1 MLETRGRL
9 AGGASAR
16 RGRWLAAWGCTAALH
31 ALAATALLL
40 PWRRAVEPVAMIAV
54 ELVAAPAAVP
64 DVVPEPV
71 PVAAPLPAPEPA
83 VPPVAVPV
91 AKPVT
96 RPVTR
101 PVTGPVTRP
110 VTRPVTGVAA
120 PVTAPVAAPVAVASG
135 PALAPVAV
143 VSSAWRLALA
153 GWIAAR
159 KSYPLAARRR
169 GTEGV
174 VTLRFTVERSGQVVE
189 VAVIRS
195 SGSET
200 LDDAALAVLRAA
212 QVPAFPPE
220 MTQARTT
227 ETVNLGYSLTAPA
240 G

>member
-1 MLETRGRL
+1 M
-9 AGGASAR
+9 
-16 RGRWLAAWGCTAALH
+16 
-31 ALAATALLL
+31 
-40 PWRRAVEPVAMIAV
+40 
-54 ELVAAPAAVP
+54 
-64 DVVPEPV
+64 
-71 PVAAPLPAPEPA
+71 
-83 VPPVAVPV
+83 
-91 AKPVT
+91 
-96 RPVTR
+96 
-101 PVTGPVTRP
+101 
-110 VTRPVTGVAA
+110 
-120 PVTAPVAAPVAVASG
+120 AVASG

-143 VSSAWRLALA
+143 VSPAWRQALA

-200 LDDAALAVLRAA
+200 LDDAALAMLRAA

>member
-40 PWRRAVEPVAMIAV
+40 PWRRAVEPVAVIAV
-54 ELVAAPAAVP
+54 ELVAASAAAPEVA
-64 DVVPEPV
+64 PEPV
-71 PVAAPLPAPEPA
+71 QEPVSVAAPLPAPEPA

-96 RPVTR
+96 
-101 PVTGPVTRP
+101 GPVAR
-110 VTRPVTGVAA
+110 VAA
-120 PVTAPVAAPVAVASG
+120 PVTAAVAAPVAVASG

-143 VSSAWRLALA
+143 VSPAWRQALA

>member
-101 PVTGPVTRP
+101 PVTG
-110 VTRPVTGVAA
+110 
-120 PVTAPVAAPVAVASG
+120 PVAAPVAVASG